1 MSLEQW
7 LLSGAAVTTVAFFAV
22 AIYSPSSFDPD
33 PDWGVSDGCIGGL
46 EHQDAGISFHYHPS
60 LKVTMD
66 GQQLQIQENTGIDQ
80 TGCREGMRWIHV
92 HSSHGS
98 SQSEFTTLHIE
109 TPDRLNVPLGSFFEI
124 WERDGGA
131 GLTDDRNFDINRN
144 GVSDWDEF
152 EITMLVN
159 GDNNTK
165 YESFVM
171 EDLAQIELTFTS
183 K

>member
-1 MSLEQW
+1 
-7 LLSGAAVTTVAFFAV
+7 V
-22 AIYSPSSFDPD
+22 
-33 PDWGVSDGCIGGL
+33 
-46 EHQDAGISFHYHPS
+46 
-60 LKVTMD
+60 D
-66 GQQLQIQENTGIDQ
+66 GQQYPIPQDTGIDQ

-92 HSSHGS
+92 HDS
-98 SQSEFTTLHIE
+98 SQSGFTTLHIE
-109 TPDRLNVPLGSFFEI
+109 TPDRINVPLGSFFEI
-124 WERDGGA
+124 WQRDGGP

-144 GVSDWDEF
+144 GISDWDEY

-159 GDNNTK
+159 GDENTK

>member
-7 LLSGAAVTTVAFFAV
+7 LLAGAAVTTVAFFVV
-22 AIYSPSSFDPD
+22 AIYSPSTFDPD

-66 GQQLQIQENTGIDQ
+66 GQQLQIASNSGIDQ

-92 HSSHGS
+92 HDSSESG
-98 SQSEFTTLHIE
+98 FTTLHIE

-124 WERDGGA
+124 WERDGGP
-131 GLTDDRNFDINRN
+131 GLTDNRTFDINRN
-144 GVSDWDEF
+144 GISDWDEY

-159 GDNNTK
+159 GDENTK

>member
-1 MSLEQW
+1 MSIEQW
-7 LLSGAAVTTVAFFAV
+7 LLAGAAVTTVAFFAV

-66 GQQLQIQENTGIDQ
+66 GQQLQIQGDTGIDQ

-92 HSSHGS
+92 HEA
-98 SQSEFTTLHIE
+98 SQSGFTTLHIE

-124 WERDGGA
+124 WQRDGGA

-144 GVSDWDEF
+144 GVSDWDEY

-159 GDNNTK
+159 GDENTK